1 MKKRIVSVM
10 LILVMAV
17 LVLAGCGKKKE
28 EETTIRLGGLKGA
41 TSMGMVKLLDDAEN
55 GKTKS
60 RIEFEMAASADELTP
75 KLLKGEM
82 DILAVPANLGAVL
95 YNNSEGAVQFMAVN
109 TLGLIYIVEK
119 GEQTVNSWADL
130 KGQTIYATGKGSTPE
145 YALKYLLGQNGLDPE
160 KDVTIEW
167 KSEPTEVVAQM
178 ASQDAA
184 IAMLPQPFVTVA
196 QTQVE
201 NLNVVLD
208 LTEEWKKL
216 DNGSQLITAGLIVR
230 KEFAEKYPEQL
241 AVFLEEY
248 KASTEYI
255 NENVEDGAALVE
267 KYGIVKAAVA
277 QKAIPYCNI
286 TYIDGKEMKTA
297 VEGYLT
303 ILFEQNPKAVGGELP
318 GDDFYYETAK

>member
-1 MKKRIVSVM
+1 M